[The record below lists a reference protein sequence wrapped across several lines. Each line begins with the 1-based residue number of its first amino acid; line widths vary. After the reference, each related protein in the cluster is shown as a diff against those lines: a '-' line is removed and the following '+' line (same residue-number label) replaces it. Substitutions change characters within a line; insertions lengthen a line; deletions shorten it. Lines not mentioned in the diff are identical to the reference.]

1 MDTHFK
7 KAVQTVINKAW
18 EDDQFRGALVRA
30 PKSAIKGLTGLQIPP
45 DVNIVFTDQ
54 MDKET
59 IYINITP
66 QPDIDNMEL
75 SDEEL
80 DMVAGGEYILQ
91 GFFHALSNPI
101 TPAAA
106 NINGGGGW

>member
-1 MDTHFK
+1 MEASFK

-30 PKSAIKGLTGLQIPP
+30 PKSAIQGLTGLQIPP
-45 DVNIVFTDQ
+45 HVNIVFNDQ
-54 MDKET
+54 TDKET
-59 IYINITP
+59 IFVNIKP

-91 GFFHALSNPI
+91 EFIYDLNKSARE
-101 TPAAA
+101 T
-106 NINGGGGW
+106 INDLRGW